1 MIKASLI
8 INIAVLVPFCLL
20 ILINNSRIEKVL
32 GPYTTGRGILLAIY
46 TTILLASISMLWH
59 PDSKIIFT
67 LLSMQIVY
75 KTLTPF
81 TTKTF
86 KNPVV
91 ISNLFIAIFHFFTLY
106 T

>member
-1 MIKASLI
+1 
-8 INIAVLVPFCLL
+8 
-20 ILINNSRIEKVL
+20 
-32 GPYTTGRGILLAIY
+32 
-46 TTILLASISMLWH
+46 
-59 PDSKIIFT
+59 
-67 LLSMQIVY
+67 MQIVY